1 MKRIAYLFSV
11 LTLFS
16 GLLLSSC
23 ATTTDDDTTDNDN
36 RDTVVIEQNNNDVT
50 VRLATT
56 EEWAAFKTDAE
67 QRIEAN
73 EKRIE
78 ELKVKLKKPGKL
90 LDKMYEDRIAKLR
103 ERNRELRAKIAGYE
117 TTQTDWEKF
126 KSEFN
131 HDMNELG
138 KAIDDIFTD
147 NK

>member
-1 MKRIAYLFSV
+1 
-11 LTLFS
+11 
-16 GLLLSSC
+16 
-23 ATTTDDDTTDNDN
+23 
-36 RDTVVIEQNNNDVT
+36 
-50 VRLATT
+50 
-56 EEWAAFKTDAE
+56 
-67 QRIEAN
+67 
-73 EKRIE
+73 
-78 ELKVKLKKPGKL
+78 
-90 LDKMYEDRIAKLR
+90 MYEDRIATLR